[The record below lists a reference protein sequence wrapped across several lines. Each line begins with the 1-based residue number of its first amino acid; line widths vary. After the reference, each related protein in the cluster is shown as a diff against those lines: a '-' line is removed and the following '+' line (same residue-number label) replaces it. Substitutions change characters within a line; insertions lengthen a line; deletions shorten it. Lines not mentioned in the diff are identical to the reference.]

1 LAGPVF
7 VSRTLKKM
15 RKVFYLILTGIAFG
29 ILVAPGRGSETW
41 RKIADFLDD
50 LKTRTRDT
58 INDLTGRAKNISD
71 DGKAG
76 VEKAAKEC

>member
-1 LAGPVF
+1 
-7 VSRTLKKM
+7 M

-41 RKIADFLDD
+41 QKIADFLDD

-58 INDLTGRAKNISD
+58 INDLTGGAKNMSEER
-71 DGKAG
+71 KAP
-76 VEKAAKEC
+76 VEKVAKEW